1 MEQTAFLHDSFL
13 LTKIKGMSLTNITQ
27 ATWERAT
34 KQKRLGKAGQGLTA
48 GWERMNWTMAAS
60 MASSSAQR
68 AGQRS
73 TAARPHQ
80 RAARHSRA
88 RHPEQL
94 AGCAGSLGCTW
105 GGLAQ
110 QRSAVQRADEAAAVV
125 PFAMFLSASL
135 PPLSLPRKHPSKL
148 RMRTN
153 VLAAGGGGGG
163 AGRWRGG
170 RGARPAG
177 ARGLG
182 CRRVPILY
190 QRNVAAETRTNREGR
205 MCVRRVATHVPHG
218 CRTCIHYCLRQKRR
232 RTSLGEPSFPGAEAR
247 GNPLALQRPA
257 C

>member
-68 AGQRS
+68 ARQCS
-73 TAARPHQ
+73 A
-80 RAARHSRA
+80 
-88 RHPEQL
+88 
-94 AGCAGSLGCTW
+94 
-105 GGLAQ
+105 AQ
-110 QRSAVQRADEAAAVV
+110 QHANTSKIQRADEAVAVV
-125 PFAMFLSASL
+125 PFATFLSASP
-135 PPLSLPRKHPSKL
+135 PPLPLPRKHPSKL
-148 RMRTN
+148 RLRTN